1 MQRRGVTNESDEL
14 RADVGSPSELTAAI
28 ERVTSALTKGSAS
41 GFSTD
46 SIVVTVNAPSVPDL
60 TIIDLPGIVRTATQ
74 GQDPRVIADVNSM
87 VEFYLKQERTIVL
100 AIVPSNQDVAT
111 VDILERALTVDPT
124 GERTIGVLT
133 KPDLIGEGAE
143 DEVVAV
149 LKNERKP
156 LKLGYIM
163 VKNRSAMQLK
173 QGAINSPAANE
184 RAEREFFVQHPVWK
198 TVDRN
203 LLGVANL
210 TAKLTKLLTKRI
222 ASVLPELKWEL
233 QEHFEETEKET
244 EKLGDP
250 PPAGGMERA
259 KLVLRLFADY
269 SSVLRH
275 SARGDYR
282 EQILSQNPRLRLR
295 AVADRVFRQLEQE
308 ISEQKPDFEAHDFTM
323 KLHQELKA
331 LRGRELPGLL
341 NSYFFYGFMARHVE
355 MWRPLIDGAKARLY
369 DAALDAGGDIAE
381 EIFPAYP
388 GCSHAVRCVLG
399 DFLAENSETM
409 TAKVEDVFKHES
421 DPFISKNELSEAI
434 LKVRFERFEKA
445 LAAVMDACGSGEAD
459 AAKSAEK
466 ERNVANAKG
475 AAGDAKLAESHADA
489 AGAPAEAKE
498 EALVSAADDKRR
510 STKDALKEHPLKEM
524 VMTSLGR
531 WYMANHGVT
540 SLSMVEDM
548 RTVLIAYWGVAA
560 KRITENICMLFE
572 THLLAKLG
580 EDVEKK
586 LLHHAQKDD
595 GGVADELLAQDAE
608 IERRREET
616 RKKKTRVAG
625 ALNSLSK
632 FAPNCVAKPREG
644 TASKKE
650 VVTAPT
656 LETVSLTRSDE
667 QVPKAEVVVLSGD
680 EKPPL
685 ETFTFSSNGD
695 NGGFIYWL
703 GTSGR
708 RDRFTNPMEKGR
720 VRVTSSGMAQG
731 SEALLV
737 ARKRQPCWTAA
748 TPDAWICLDLGRN
761 RALKPTHYTLC
772 NGSPDPGMDLTAW
785 ALEGYDATKDAWLNL
800 HAGPVEPLPS
810 PWGVKTYPVD
820 SKNKAWRYLRLHLAG
835 ANSKGTM
842 EMPVCAWEFYGQLF
856 AA

>member
-1 MQRRGVTNESDEL
+1 
-14 RADVGSPSELTAAI
+14 
-28 ERVTSALTKGSAS
+28 
-41 GFSTD
+41 
-46 SIVVTVNAPSVPDL
+46 
-60 TIIDLPGIVRTATQ
+60 
-74 GQDPRVIADVNSM
+74 
-87 VEFYLKQERTIVL
+87 
-100 AIVPSNQDVAT
+100 
-111 VDILERALTVDPT
+111 
-124 GERTIGVLT
+124 
-133 KPDLIGEGAE
+133 
-143 DEVVAV
+143 
-149 LKNERKP
+149 
-156 LKLGYIM
+156 
-163 VKNRSAMQLK
+163 
-173 QGAINSPAANE
+173 
-184 RAEREFFVQHPVWK
+184 
-198 TVDRN
+198 
-203 LLGVANL
+203 
-210 TAKLTKLLTKRI
+210 
-222 ASVLPELKWEL
+222 
-233 QEHFEETEKET
+233 
-244 EKLGDP
+244 
-250 PPAGGMERA
+250 
-259 KLVLRLFADY
+259 
-269 SSVLRH
+269 
-275 SARGDYR
+275 
-282 EQILSQNPRLRLR
+282 
-295 AVADRVFRQLEQE
+295 
-308 ISEQKPDFEAHDFTM
+308 
-323 KLHQELKA
+323 
-331 LRGRELPGLL
+331 
-341 NSYFFYGFMARHVE
+341 

-800 HAGPVEPLPS
+800 HAAPVEPLPS